1 MYGDAVMNRD
11 MLIGILLGYVTC
23 MIADV
28 FFSIANFFVQ
38 RALKDRAIR
47 KAVEKEDQDNV
58 H

>member
-1 MYGDAVMNRD
+1 MNRD

>member
-1 MYGDAVMNRD
+1 MTEE
-11 MLIGILLGYVTC
+11 MLIGFILGYVAC

-47 KAVEKEDQDNV
+47 KAVEREDQDHV
-58 H
+58 R